1 MSRAPVWRISGGRRL
16 TPAPFLVAGIINLTP
31 DSFSRSVAAENWQN
45 PPFAANGQGPS
56 FAAGGEDPSLL
67 SGGQGSLWPAGKG
80 AASAGAAPADLEAPL
95 ALARLHLEQGA
106 HILDLGAESTRPG
119 ASDIGHEEEWRRL
132 APALKALLALR
143 AGLPCPAAP
152 QPPAF
157 CISIDTFRAATALKA
172 LAARAEPEPGPPVDI
187 INDISGGLFDPDMD
201 ELLGQYKPGYVL
213 CHCPAR
219 PAVMQNEPHYADVL
233 GEVEAFF
240 VARLTAL
247 VKAGLPEECVA
258 LDPGIGFGKSP
269 EHNLALLRA
278 LPRFAALGRPLY
290 LGLSRK
296 SFLGA
301 VSGLPLEGRGPV
313 TAAAVAL
320 TAKLGATIQR
330 VHDVGQAVA
339 ALKLALALS
348 E

>member
-1 MSRAPVWRISGGRRL
+1 MTSAPVWRISGGRRL

-31 DSFSRSVAAENWQN
+31 DSFSSLAFSES
-45 PPFAANGQGPS
+45 GPGPLR
-56 FAAGGEDPSLL
+56 AAGS
-67 SGGQGSLWPAGKG
+67 Q
-80 AASAGAAPADLEAPL
+80 AAYGDLEAPL

-119 ASDIGHEEEWRRL
+119 ARDIGHDEEWRRL
-132 APALKALLALR
+132 GPALQALLELR
-143 AGLPCPAAP
+143 ANLPCPAAP
-152 QPPAF
+152 AAPAF
-157 CISIDTFRAATALKA
+157 CISIDSFRAATARKA
-172 LAARAEPEPGPPVDI
+172 LEARSASRPDSPPADI

-201 ELLGQYKPGYVL
+201 ALLGRYKPGYVL

-219 PAVMQNEPHYADVL
+219 PAVMQKAPRYKNVL
-233 GEVEAFF
+233 DEVESFF
-240 VARLTAL
+240 VSRLAAL
-247 VKAGLPEECVA
+247 VKAGLPEECVV

-278 LPRFAALGRPLY
+278 LPRFTALGRPVY

-301 VSGLPLEGRGPV
+301 VTGLPLEGRGPV

-320 TAKLGATIQR
+320 TAKLGASVQR
-330 VHDVGQAVA
+330 VHDVGQAMA
-339 ALKLALALS
+339 ALKLTLAMS